1 MLTLILTASAQ
12 QVVGGTQ
19 VAAGTY
25 EDAAGIIFSNSVSCT
40 GVLVAPN
47 VVLTAGHCVGGI
59 THVILGTNDYQQ
71 GGEIIRVER
80 TFEYNNSW
88 STYDAAVLVL
98 EEDARTEPVMIA
110 QDCILDDYL
119 YDGATVTIVGY
130 GATDNYG
137 YQYSSKLNE
146 ADTTVDD
153 HDCTSGQYGCN
164 GSVSPGGEIGAGG
177 SDPVDSCYGDSGGPL
192 YLPTPEGRFLIGLT
206 SRGYANSSMPCGQ
219 GGIYVRPD
227 AIIDWIEQVSGVDM
241 PEPDCTPNTVPAP
254 VAEPIVTEENTE
266 GRTMVDPGDPDI
278 DDLHTF
284 TLVESPQS
292 GQASIDEDGLVLY
305 TPDEDFLG
313 EDSLVVA
320 VTDSRGESG
329 EVSIDVSVVEL
340 EEEEKGGSG
349 VNGGAEAINY
359 CSCAAASGGSSA
371 GLLVLLVGML
381 GLRRRS

>member
-1 MLTLILTASAQ
+1 MLTLILTANAQ

-19 VAAGTY
+19 VADGTY

-71 GGEIIRVER
+71 GGEVIRVQR
-80 TFEYNNSW
+80 TVEHNNSW

-98 EEDARTEPVMIA
+98 EEDAQTEPVMIA

-119 YDGATVTIVGY
+119 YDGADVTIVGY

-137 YQYSSKLNE
+137 NQYSSRLNE

-153 HDCTSGQYGCN
+153 HDCTSMQYGCN
-164 GSVSPGGEIGAGG
+164 NAVSPGGEIGAGG
-177 SDPVDSCYGDSGGPL
+177 SDAIDSCYGDSGGPL
-192 YLPTPEGRFLIGLT
+192 YLSTPEGRFLIGLT

-227 AIIDWIEQVSGVDM
+227 AIIDWIEQASGEDI
-241 PEPDCTPNTVPAP
+241 PAPDCTPNTVPEP
-254 VAEPIVTEENTE
+254 VADSITAAVNTE
-266 GRTMVDPGDPDI
+266 GTTVVDPGDPDV
-278 DDLHTF
+278 DDTHTF
-284 TLVESPQS
+284 TLVEPPES
-292 GQASIDEDGLVLY
+292 GQASIDEDGIVVY

-320 VTDSRGESG
+320 VTDSRDESG

-340 EEEEKGGSG
+340 DEEDNTGGVEG
-349 VNGGAEAINY
+349 INY
-359 CSCAAASGGSSA
+359 CSCAATGGGSGA
-371 GLLVLLVGML
+371 GLIVLLVGML
-381 GLRRRS
+381 GLSRRS

>member
-1 MLTLILTASAQ
+1 MLTLILTANAQ
-12 QVVGGTQ
+12 QVVGGSQ
-19 VAAGTY
+19 VADGTY
-25 EDAAGIIFSNSVSCT
+25 EDAAGIIFGNSVSCT

-71 GGEIIRVER
+71 GGEVIRVER
-80 TFEYNNSW
+80 TIEHNNSW

-98 EEDARTEPVMIA
+98 EEDAQTEPVMIA
-110 QDCILDDYL
+110 QDCILEDYL

-137 YQYSSKLNE
+137 YQYGSKLNE

-153 HDCTSGQYGCN
+153 DDCTSMQYGCN
-164 GSVSPGGEIGAGG
+164 SSVSPGGEIGAGG
-177 SDPVDSCYGDSGGPL
+177 SDSIDSCYGDSGGPL

-206 SRGYANSSMPCGQ
+206 SRGYSNSSMPCGQ

-254 VAEPIVTEENTE
+254 VADAITTEENTE
-266 GRTMVDPGDPDI
+266 GSTVVDPGDPDA
-278 DDLHTF
+278 DDTHTF

-292 GQASIDEDGLVLY
+292 GEASIDDDGIVVY
-305 TPDEDFLG
+305 IPDEDFLG
-313 EDSLVVA
+313 ADSLVVA

-329 EVSIDVSVVEL
+329 EVSIDVSVVERN
-340 EEEEKGGSG
+340 EEGTGSG
-349 VNGGAEAINY
+349 DAAGINY
-359 CSCAAASGGSSA
+359 CSCAATGGGSSA
-371 GLLVLLVGML
+371 GLLVLLVGLL